1 MTNYRQQL
9 NTLRDNLMTELEGV
23 INGLKEPIVF
33 LTSEQ
38 IEDCEY
44 EECLDARDDNS
55 GGTYEIVLV
64 AISKD
69 SIEVLKTEDG
79 TCKEIGL
86 GDLASI
92 EDMISLYE
100 MLKIKLEE

>member
-9 NTLRDNLMTELEGV
+9 NTLRDNLMTEV
-23 INGLKEPIVF
+23 RAIRDGLKEPIVF

-44 EECLDARDDNS
+44 EECLDARNDIT

-69 SIEVLKTEDG
+69 SIVVLKTEDG
-79 TCKEIGL
+79 TYKEIVL
-86 GDLASI
+86 WDLASI
-92 EDMISLYE
+92 EDIISLYE
-100 MLKIKLEE
+100 MLMSAS